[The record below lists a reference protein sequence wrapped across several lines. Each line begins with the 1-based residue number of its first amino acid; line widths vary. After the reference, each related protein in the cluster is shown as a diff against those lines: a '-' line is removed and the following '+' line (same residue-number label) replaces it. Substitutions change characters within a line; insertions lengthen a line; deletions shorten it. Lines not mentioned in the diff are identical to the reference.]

1 MKQILIALLIIPFFC
16 FSQDNNCGDR
26 PIKPPVSINETKK
39 EYKQSGKYLDY
50 KQSLKK
56 WKRCV
61 SPTGI
66 GDEIDANLEKK
77 IIKQV
82 NSPADECGDA
92 PKKPKRL
99 KNQSIDEYRKTAE
112 HIEYRKKM
120 KEWKK
125 CMSPV
130 KGVQIKSSVEEK
142 EDNDTVNPCGNKPK
156 KPIRQEGL
164 NHEEYRKTIEHL
176 EYRKKMKEWKAC
188 RKSLK

>member
-66 GDEIDANLEKK
+66 GDEIDAILKK
-77 IIKQV
+77 
-82 NSPADECGDA
+82 
-92 PKKPKRL
+92 R
-99 KNQSIDEYRKTAE
+99 
-112 HIEYRKKM
+112 
-120 KEWKK
+120 
-125 CMSPV
+125 
-130 KGVQIKSSVEEK
+130 
-142 EDNDTVNPCGNKPK
+142 
-156 KPIRQEGL
+156 
-164 NHEEYRKTIEHL
+164 
-176 EYRKKMKEWKAC
+176 
-188 RKSLK
+188 